1 VAGDFDAF
9 AAALASAQGGGGQA
23 STAAPPR
30 APVSGQPGLDL
41 GLGLGLGGDAPT
53 AARPRAAVP
62 GDRPGAGR
70 TRVCVVGHEGVAA
83 ATAGHLALLGVDVAW
98 TSARSGSLAAYA
110 ERGGVELVGG
120 VVSGSGR
127 PRLEPSLDRAVR
139 GADLVV
145 LCTHATEHA
154 AYATLLAP
162 VLADGQVV
170 LLTPGRTGGALE
182 FARRLAAVACRAR
195 IVLGETETAVYVPMG
210 QGPGRVEILVEK
222 LEIRAAAFPA
232 TDTSRLL
239 DVLHGLYPQVA
250 AAESVLDTSIA
261 NVGGVVHP
269 AAMLLNPQVTEQAA
283 AGADLVYYQD
293 QVNRT
298 LADLVME
305 PLDAERVAVG
315 RALGL
320 RSVPTFVEWSRACF
334 GTAGADIRETVSTN
348 PAYAGFKA
356 PTHLLALGFV
366 TDEVPN
372 SLVPLEGLGAVLGVP
387 TPTTSAIVD
396 LAAAMCRIDFRA
408 HGRTLDRLGLDG
420 LDAAGMREHVA
431 QGDVLGACGVAG
443 VCRPLPQFA

>member
-1 VAGDFDAF
+1 
-9 AAALASAQGGGGQA
+9 
-23 STAAPPR
+23 
-30 APVSGQPGLDL
+30 
-41 GLGLGLGGDAPT
+41 
-53 AARPRAAVP
+53 
-62 GDRPGAGR
+62 
-70 TRVCVVGHEGVAA
+70 
-83 ATAGHLALLGVDVAW
+83 
-98 TSARSGSLAAYA
+98 
-110 ERGGVELVGG
+110 
-120 VVSGSGR
+120 
-127 PRLEPSLDRAVR
+127 VR
-139 GADLVV
+139 GADLIL

-154 AYATLLAP
+154 AYASLLAP
-162 VLADGQVV
+162 VLQDGQAV

-182 FARRLAAVACRAR
+182 FAARLAAVACRAR

-210 QGPGRVEILVEK
+210 AGPGRVEILVEK
-222 LEIRAAAFPA
+222 LEVRAAAYPA

-250 AAESVLDTSIA
+250 AGESVLDTSIA
-261 NVGGVVHP
+261 NFGGVVHP

-293 QVNRT
+293 QVNQT
-298 LADLVME
+298 LSDLVME

-320 RSVPTFVEWSRACF
+320 RHVPTLVEWSRACF
-334 GTAGADIRETVSTN
+334 GSAAATIRETVSTN

-372 SLVPLEGLGAVLGVP
+372 SLVPLEGLARALGVP

-408 HGRTLDRLGLDG
+408 HGRTLDRLGLAG
-420 LDAAGMREHVA
+420 LDAAGMRDHVA
-431 QGDVLGACGVAG
+431 AGHLLGA
-443 VCRPLPQFA
+443 

>member
-1 VAGDFDAF
+1 MV
-9 AAALASAQGGGGQA
+9 
-23 STAAPPR
+23 
-30 APVSGQPGLDL
+30 
-41 GLGLGLGGDAPT
+41 
-53 AARPRAAVP
+53 PRAASAS
-62 GDRPGAGR
+62 GAGR

-83 ATAGHLALLGVDVAW
+83 ATAGHLALLGFDVAW

-127 PRLEPSLDRAVR
+127 PRIEPSLDRAVR
-139 GADLVV
+139 GADLVL

-162 VLADGQVV
+162 VLADGQAV

-222 LEIRAAAFPA
+222 HEIRASAFPA

-239 DVLHGLYPQVA
+239 DLLHGLYPQVA
-250 AAESVLDTSIA
+250 GVESVLDTSIA

-334 GTAGADIRETVSTN
+334 GTRRRRHPRDGLHQPRLRRLQGADAPARAGLRDRRGAQLARAAGGARRRARRADADDQRDRRPRRRDVPHRLPGARPHPRPARARRPRRRRHARARGARRRARGLRRRRRLPSASPVRMTN
-348 PAYAGFKA
+348 PRSH
-356 PTHLLALGFV
+356 T
-366 TDEVPN
+366 
-372 SLVPLEGLGAVLGVP
+372 
-387 TPTTSAIVD
+387 
-396 LAAAMCRIDFRA
+396 R
-408 HGRTLDRLGLDG
+408 
-420 LDAAGMREHVA
+420 
-431 QGDVLGACGVAG
+431 
-443 VCRPLPQFA
+443 

>member
-1 VAGDFDAF
+1 VI
-9 AAALASAQGGGGQA
+9 
-23 STAAPPR
+23 
-30 APVSGQPGLDL
+30 
-41 GLGLGLGGDAPT
+41 
-53 AARPRAAVP
+53 
-62 GDRPGAGR
+62 
-70 TRVCVVGHEGVAA
+70 GHEGVAA
-83 ATAGHLALLGVDVAW
+83 ASAGHLALLGFDVAW
-98 TSARSGSLAAYA
+98 TSARSGALAAYA
-110 ERGGVELVGG
+110 ERGGVELVGS
-120 VVSGSGR
+120 VVSGTGR
-127 PRLEPSLDRAVR
+127 PRIEPAIDRAVR
-139 GADLVV
+139 GADLILV
-145 LCTHATEHA
+145 CTHATEHA
-154 AYATLLAP
+154 AYASLLAP
-162 VLADGQVV
+162 VLQDGQAV

-182 FARRLAAVACRAR
+182 FARRLAALACRAR

-222 LEIRAAAFPA
+222 LEVRAAAFPA
-232 TDTSRLL
+232 ADTPRLL
-239 DVLHGLYPQVA
+239 ETLRGLYPQVA
-250 AAESVLDTSIA
+250 EAESVLDTSIA

-283 AGADLVYYQD
+283 AGADLVYYRD
-293 QVNRT
+293 QVNQT

-334 GTAGADIRETVSTN
+334 GAAARTIRETVAGN

-372 SLVPLEGLGAVLGVP
+372 SLVPLEGLGRALGVP

-408 HGRTLDRLGLDG
+408 HGRTLDRLGLAG

-431 QGDVLGACGVAG
+431 GGSVLGECGLSG